1 MDVTYG
7 VTDLRSSTTL
17 REKGSGLTFHKN
29 KIPWQTIVS
38 LVGFFAV
45 LATTA
50 PGRIRRERQSTG
62 RSSHPREDLSFLPH
76 DVHRGSDPEGVGW
89 WGPGSSGSLRTK
101 QNPRFLGDPEWHKE
115 QLLASRKP
123 FFAGSI
129 ALSPLRKGPLSK
141 ERPHSTGAPAPHQ
154 LDLLKRGAILP
165 SSGGLFRPQGLVT
178 TA

>member
-1 MDVTYG
+1 M
-7 VTDLRSSTTL
+7 
-17 REKGSGLTFHKN
+17 
-29 KIPWQTIVS
+29 S
-38 LVGFFAV
+38 LVGFFAA

-101 QNPRFLGDPEWHKE
+101 QDPRFLGEPEWHKE
-115 QLLASRKP
+115 QLAAFRKP

-129 ALSPLRKGPLSK
+129 ALCPLRKGPLSK
-141 ERPHSTGAPAPHQ
+141 ERPRSTGDCAGLAQERSHSPQ
-154 LDLLKRGAILP
+154 LWWLVQTPRPIHYGLKACSQVMSRQFI
-165 SSGGLFRPQGLVT
+165 T
-178 TA
+178 TVVLEIFSTMATAMS

>member
-1 MDVTYG
+1 M
-7 VTDLRSSTTL
+7 
-17 REKGSGLTFHKN
+17 
-29 KIPWQTIVS
+29 
-38 LVGFFAV
+38 GFFAA

-50 PGRIRRERQSTG
+50 PGWIRRERQSTG

-101 QNPRFLGDPEWHKE
+101 QDPRFLGEPEWHKE
-115 QLLASRKP
+115 QLAASRKP

-141 ERPHSTGAPAPHQ
+141 ERPRSTGDWHHTSWTCSGEEPFSPALVACSDPKARS
-154 LDLLKRGAILP
+154 LLLKSL
-165 SSGGLFRPQGLVT
+165 LTDNV
-178 TA
+178 